1 MQMRLQYEIWYVLRR
16 VQKKTLERLQ
26 GELPESSLS
35 DLYSNYLFAWL
46 YPEEYEVV

>member
-1 MQMRLQYEIWYVLRR
+1 MGYGMYLGVFK
-16 VQKKTLERLQ
+16 KKTLERLQ

-46 YPEEYEVV
+46 YPEEYEAV